1 VDGIAM
7 PWALLYRRV
16 SDSLACA
23 RQVLASP
30 ALVVAQRYV
39 SNPLLIDGYKF
50 DLRLYL
56 IISSVRPVHVEIYT
70 EGLVRRSLT
79 MLLRSAAQCSAHCGK
94 HSTRCSLDDS
104 KCACE
109 SEYCATL

>member
-1 VDGIAM
+1 M

-16 SDSLACA
+16 SGSLACA

-39 SNPLLIDGYKF
+39 SNPLLVDGYKF

-70 EGLVRRSLT
+70 EGLVRHSLT
-79 MLLRSAAQCSAHCGK
+79 MLLRSAVQCPLWQAQHPLFV
-94 HSTRCSLDDS
+94 RRQQVRL
-104 KCACE
+104 
-109 SEYCATL
+109 